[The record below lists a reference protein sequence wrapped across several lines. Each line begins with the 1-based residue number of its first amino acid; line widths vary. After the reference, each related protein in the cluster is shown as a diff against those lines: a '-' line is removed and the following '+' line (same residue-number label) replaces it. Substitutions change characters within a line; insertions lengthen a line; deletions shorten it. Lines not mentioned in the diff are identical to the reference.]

1 MPTYAIGDVQGCFVE
16 LKMLLEKIK
25 FDSQQDQLWFAG
37 DLVNRGPKSLEVL
50 RFIKNL
56 GDKCIIVLGNH
67 DLHLLAVVQGA
78 QKFNDEDTFV
88 DVLDADDKDEL
99 LTWLRQQ
106 KLCHYD
112 EKLNFVMTHAG
123 ISPQW
128 DLAKTQQCARELE
141 QILQSDKCFEFLK
154 NMYGNYP
161 DFWDDDLMSWDR
173 YRYIANAFTRMR
185 YCDKE
190 GHLNLIEKGPL
201 ESAPAHL
208 KSWYELLKPENKKFK
223 IVFGHW
229 AALMG
234 KPHETDVAPNIFGLD
249 TGCCWGRQLTA
260 LRLEDLKLFSI
271 GGAQRAVPGERIW

>member
-1 MPTYAIGDVQGCFVE
+1 MSTYAIGDVQGCFIE

-25 FDSQQDQLWFAG
+25 FNPAKDQLWFAG

-50 RFIKNL
+50 RFIKSL
-56 GDKCIIVLGNH
+56 GDKHIVVLGNH
-67 DLHLLAVVQGA
+67 DLHLLAVTQGA
-78 QKFNDEDTFV
+78 QKYNDEDTFV

-99 LTWLRQQ
+99 LHWLRQQ

-112 EKLNFVMTHAG
+112 KNLNFVMTHAG

-128 DLAKTQQCARELE
+128 NLIKTQQCARELE
-141 QILQSDKCFEFLK
+141 QVLRGDTYLELFKH
-154 NMYGNYP
+154 MYGNQP
-161 DFWDDDLMSWDR
+161 DFWSDDLLSWDR

-185 YCDKE
+185 YCDKH
-190 GHLNLIEKGPL
+190 GHLNLIENGPL

-208 KSWYELLKPENKKFK
+208 KPWYELLKPENKNLK

-234 KPHETDVAPNIFGLD
+234 KAHETDVAPNIFGLD
-249 TGCCWGRQLTA
+249 TGCFWGRQLTA
-260 LRLEDLKLFSI
+260 LRLEDEKIFQVGSN
-271 GGAQRAVPGERIW
+271 GVRS